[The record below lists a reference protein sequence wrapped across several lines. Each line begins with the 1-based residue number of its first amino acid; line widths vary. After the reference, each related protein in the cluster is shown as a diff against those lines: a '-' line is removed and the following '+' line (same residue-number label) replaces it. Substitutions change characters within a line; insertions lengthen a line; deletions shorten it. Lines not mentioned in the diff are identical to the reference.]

1 MLVKLRGRPSA
12 ADSAEACIA
21 LLHEVARD
29 RALLDDADLRAALCA
44 PDTANVLRP
53 LRELLVNDAPWILA
67 RVRAAGAVH
76 IAHGRLATR
85 GLGRALRV
93 RLLSEAV
100 VEELDDAEGGMA
112 ACIGQQ
118 AEAEVAVAVAALA
131 AGALPR
137 GSERIAVVP
146 GLSLLRVCVCA
157 CVRGCVRACM
167 HA

>member
-1 MLVKLRGRPSA
+1 M
-12 ADSAEACIA
+12 
-21 LLHEVARD
+21 ARD

-112 ACIGQQ
+112 ACLGQQ
-118 AEAEVAVAVAALA
+118 AEVEVEALP

-137 GSERIAVVP
+137 GSESIAEVHV
-146 GLSLLRVCVCA
+146 LSLLRE
-157 CVRGCVRACM
+157 CVRACVR
-167 HA
+167 ALAAGVAVLLTN

>member
-1 MLVKLRGRPSA
+1 M
-12 ADSAEACIA
+12 
-21 LLHEVARD
+21 ARD

-53 LRELLVNDAPWILA
+53 MRELLVNDAPWILA

-157 CVRGCVRACM
+157 CVRACVRACM